1 MTEFEPISRILLRLI
16 VGVLKRERVLHRMGA
31 TERDDSEEYSLWKR
45 FQRVLL
51 TAVSKRF
58 SCYVMWHIDFLPLR
72 VDPSFS

>member
-16 VGVLKRERVLHRMGA
+16 VGVLKRERVLRRMGA
-31 TERDDSEEYSLWKR
+31 TERDDSEEYGLWKR

-58 SCYVMWHIDFLPLR
+58 SCYVMWLADFLP
-72 VDPSFS
+72 